1 MTYNNLPI
9 YIGQKNQ
16 STIAGTVEET
26 GAAIVAMNVSVDY
39 PTQTNPKRLLGKSI
53 DANDQFLFDGASEVG
68 LSFTLLAHTSLPASS
83 EQTYAFLT
91 DHKLGSATGTNF
103 FPVRVGNNL
112 FGKCFLDNFSIN
124 ARPFE
129 PVTIDVKMTSYDPP
143 RNHTISGD
151 SSLPD
156 SKLEDLLDSNKLA
169 YGHTV
174 SVSNADQVVSEK
186 ILSSISFSKTYSRRP
201 IYKLGDVRASEFFVD
216 TVDSEMRIESTG
228 LERLI
233 DHSGR
238 KLTSDLTLEVKD
250 YAGQQINPFGG
261 ALAGAGLVRATMSS
275 GSRVTAQNYGIQGG
289 ETLIANATI
298 REVIV

>member
-16 STIAGTVEET
+16 SIIAGTVEET

-112 FGKCFLDNFSIN
+112 FGKCFLDNFQETQ
-124 ARPFE
+124 F
-129 PVTIDVKMTSYDPP
+129 
-143 RNHTISGD
+143 
-151 SSLPD
+151 
-156 SKLEDLLDSNKLA
+156 
-169 YGHTV
+169 
-174 SVSNADQVVSEK
+174 
-186 ILSSISFSKTYSRRP
+186 
-201 IYKLGDVRASEFFVD
+201 
-216 TVDSEMRIESTG
+216 
-228 LERLI
+228 
-233 DHSGR
+233 
-238 KLTSDLTLEVKD
+238 LTWN
-250 YAGQQINPFGG
+250 Q
-261 ALAGAGLVRATMSS
+261 
-275 GSRVTAQNYGIQGG
+275 
-289 ETLIANATI
+289 
-298 REVIV
+298 

>member
-1 MTYNNLPI
+1 M
-9 YIGQKNQ
+9 
-16 STIAGTVEET
+16 
-26 GAAIVAMNVSVDY
+26 
-39 PTQTNPKRLLGKSI
+39 
-53 DANDQFLFDGASEVG
+53 
-68 LSFTLLAHTSLPASS
+68 
-83 EQTYAFLT
+83 
-91 DHKLGSATGTNF
+91 
-103 FPVRVGNNL
+103 
-112 FGKCFLDNFSIN
+112 
-124 ARPFE
+124 
-129 PVTIDVKMTSYDPP
+129 TIDVKMTSYDPP